1 MGWSCLVTGAGG
13 FLGRRIVRL
22 LVEEKELKE
31 IRALDKTFR
40 PESREEFSKNFP
52 ARSRNPSIDLTGVH
66 AELQKKTKLTM
77 LEGDILDESCLKT
90 ACQDVT
96 VVIHTAS
103 IVDVFGVIHRE
114 SIMNVNVKGTQ
125 LLLEACVHASVPV
138 FIYTSTL
145 EVAGPN
151 SYKEV
156 IQNGHEDQP
165 LENMWSAPYPNSKQL
180 AEKAVLAAN
189 GWTLKNGGTLYTCA
203 LRPMYIYGE
212 GGPFLSATVN
222 EALHNMGVL
231 PSVGKFST
239 VNPVYVGNVAWAHIL
254 ALRAL
259 RDPRKAPSVRGQF
272 YYISD
277 DTPHQSYDGLNYTL
291 SKEFGLYLNSSW
303 SLPLFLMYWIGF
315 LLEVVSFL
323 LSPIYTY
330 RPPFNRHTVTLSNST
345 FTFSYKKAQR
355 DLAYKPLYSWE
366 EARQKTVEWV
376 GSLVDRH
383 KETLKPK
390 TQ

>member
-1 MGWSCLVTGAGG
+1 FSTMGWSCLVTGAGG

-40 PESREEFSKNFP
+40 PESREEFSK
-52 ARSRNPSIDLTGVH
+52 
-66 AELQKKTKLTM
+66 LQSKTKLTM
-77 LEGDILDESCLKT
+77 LEGDILDEPFLKR

-103 IVDVFGVIHRE
+103 IIDVLGAIHRE
-114 SIMNVNVKGTQ
+114 SIMNVNVKGT
-125 LLLEACVHASVPV
+125 
-138 FIYTSTL
+138 TL
-145 EVAGPN
+145 N
-151 SYKEV
+151 S
-156 IQNGHEDQP
+156 P
-165 LENMWSAPYPNSKQL
+165 LCDSKGCGSSFYCSSNQKSIISDFRHLISSHPSAPWARIRPSRCRHSHHFEPGVQADENIQSPP
-180 AEKAVLAAN
+180 AH
-189 GWTLKNGGTLYTCA
+189 LKD
-203 LRPMYIYGE
+203 E
-212 GGPFLSATVN
+212 
-222 EALHNMGVL
+222 VL
-231 PSVGKFST
+231 PGELAQLDLSSSPQGLHYRAVSSQAPK
-239 VNPVYVGNVAWAHIL
+239 VNL
-254 ALRAL
+254 T
-259 RDPRKAPSVRGQF
+259 APSSLKCLVVSSTISRKQKQTNKQTKPLSGFYLPIPSKYPFSARRMLRGTW
-272 YYISD
+272 SD
-277 DTPHQSYDGLNYTL
+277 RGSCLD
-291 SKEFGLYLNSSW
+291 SSW
-303 SLPLFLMYWIGF
+303 SLPLFLRYWVAF

-330 RPPFNRHTVTLSNST
+330 GPPFNRHTVTLSNST